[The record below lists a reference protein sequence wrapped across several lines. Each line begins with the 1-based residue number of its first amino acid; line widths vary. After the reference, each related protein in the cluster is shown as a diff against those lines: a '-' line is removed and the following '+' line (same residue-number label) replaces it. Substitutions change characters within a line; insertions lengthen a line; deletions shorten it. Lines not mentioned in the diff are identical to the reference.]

1 MTLHKWFLPHR
12 DTHKKAH
19 LLNWEAL
26 LIYVLLF
33 VLLQVSF
40 SIIGNIAPGVLGTS
54 SSIQKQKIIELT
66 NIERAKS
73 GLSPVTENQ
82 TLSRAAEAKAA
93 NMFEENY
100 WAHFA
105 PSGKSPWDFMT
116 RAGYRFAFAGENL
129 AKNFSNSD
137 DVVVAWMNSPSH
149 RENIVNGKYQD
160 IGIAVE
166 DGILSGQQT
175 TLVVQMFGTTNSLAL
190 APTNNQKPEV
200 EIATQQPEI
209 TRIPVVASLNTS
221 SEVKTLVDPFKVSK
235 SVGLSLISLIV
246 ILLLVDMIVLRRRGV
261 FRISSHHLAHMAIL
275 SVAGAAILTTSPG
288 SIL

>member
-1 MTLHKWFLPHR
+1 MTLHKWFLPHK

-66 NIERAKS
+66 NIERAKL

-137 DVVVAWMNSPSH
+137 DVVIAWMNSPSH

-190 APTNNQKPEV
+190 APSNNQKPEG
-200 EIATQQPEI
+200 EIVTQQPET
-209 TRIPVVASLNTS
+209 TRIPVVASLNTT
-221 SEVKTLVDPFKVSK
+221 SEAKTLVDPFKVSK
-235 SVGLSLISLIV
+235 SVGLSIISLIV

-261 FRISSHHLAHMAIL
+261 LRISSHHLAHMAIL